1 MQKIMIIEDEAAL
14 AQELALLLTRA
25 GYQAYIV
32 QDFAHPLLEIESQL
46 PDLLLLL
53 LDIQLPGVN
62 GHQLL
67 QEIRKKYQFPIIMVT
82 SRANEMDEVLA
93 MSYGADNYITK
104 PYNPTALLLYIAAMF
119 KRMQPQSTNLIQYHG
134 LQIDLNKWT
143 ITKEDQI
150 THLTKNEQLIF
161 QMLWQHRGKIV
172 TREMLMTELWNNDE
186 FINDNALSVNISRLR
201 QKFADLDLADVIE
214 TKKKQG
220 YLLME

>member
-1 MQKIMIIEDEAAL
+1 M
-14 AQELALLLTRA
+14 
-25 GYQAYIV
+25 
-32 QDFAHPLLEIESQL
+32 
-46 PDLLLLL
+46 
-53 LDIQLPGVN
+53 
-62 GHQLL
+62 
-67 QEIRKKYQFPIIMVT
+67 
-82 SRANEMDEVLA
+82 
-93 MSYGADNYITK
+93 
-104 PYNPTALLLYIAAMF
+104 
-119 KRMQPQSTNLIQYHG
+119 IQYHG

>member
-14 AQELALLLTRA
+14 AQELAFLLTQA

-46 PDLLLLL
+46 PDLLL

-143 ITKEDQI
+143 IAKEDQI

>member
-25 GYQAYIV
+25 GYQAYLV
-32 QDFAHPLLEIESQL
+32 QDFARPLLEIESQL
-46 PDLLLLL
+46 PDLLL

>member
-14 AQELALLLTRA
+14 AQELALLLTQA
-25 GYQAYIV
+25 GYQAYVV

-46 PDLLLLL
+46 PDLLL

-134 LQIDLNKWT
+134 VQIDLNKWT

>member
-46 PDLLLLL
+46 PDLLL

-214 TKKKQG
+214 TKKNKDI
-220 YLLME
+220 Y

>member
-1 MQKIMIIEDEAAL
+1 
-14 AQELALLLTRA
+14 
-25 GYQAYIV
+25 
-32 QDFAHPLLEIESQL
+32 
-46 PDLLLLL
+46 
-53 LDIQLPGVN
+53 
-62 GHQLL
+62 
-67 QEIRKKYQFPIIMVT
+67 MVT

>member
-1 MQKIMIIEDEAAL
+1 
-14 AQELALLLTRA
+14 
-25 GYQAYIV
+25 
-32 QDFAHPLLEIESQL
+32 
-46 PDLLLLL
+46 
-53 LDIQLPGVN
+53 
-62 GHQLL
+62 
-67 QEIRKKYQFPIIMVT
+67 
-82 SRANEMDEVLA
+82 

-134 LQIDLNKWT
+134 VQIDLNKWT

>member
-46 PDLLLLL
+46 PDLLLL
-53 LDIQLPGVN
+53 DIQLPGVN

-67 QEIRKKYQFPIIMVT
+67 QEIRKKYQFPIIIVT
-82 SRANEMDEVLA
+82 SLSNEMDEVLA
-93 MSYGADNYITK
+93 MSYVADNYITK

>member
-14 AQELALLLTRA
+14 AQELALLLTQA

-46 PDLLLLL
+46 PDLLL

-134 LQIDLNKWT
+134 VQIDLNKWT

>member
-46 PDLLLLL
+46 PDLLL

>member
-46 PDLLLLL
+46 PDLLL

-134 LQIDLNKWT
+134 VQIDLNKWT

>member
-14 AQELALLLTRA
+14 AQELALLLTQA

-46 PDLLLLL
+46 PDLLL

-150 THLTKNEQLIF
+150 THLTKKEQLIF

>member
-14 AQELALLLTRA
+14 AQELALLLTQA
-25 GYQAYIV
+25 GYQACIV

-46 PDLLLLL
+46 PDLLL

-134 LQIDLNKWT
+134 VQIDLNKWT

>member
-14 AQELALLLTRA
+14 AQELALLLTQA

-46 PDLLLLL
+46 PDLLL

-143 ITKEDQI
+143 ITKENQI

>member
-14 AQELALLLTRA
+14 AQELAFLLTQA

-46 PDLLLLL
+46 PDLLL

-143 ITKEDQI
+143 ITKENQI

>member
-14 AQELALLLTRA
+14 AQELALLLTQA
-25 GYQAYIV
+25 GYQAYVV

-46 PDLLLLL
+46 PDLLL

-104 PYNPTALLLYIAAMF
+104 PYNPTALLLHIAAMF
-119 KRMQPQSTNLIQYHG
+119 KRMQPQSTSLIQYQRKKDWLISHPNFYWY
-134 LQIDLNKWT
+134 LVLNCPSCF
-143 ITKEDQI
+143 
-150 THLTKNEQLIF
+150 LPFNV
-161 QMLWQHRGKIV
+161 KIV
-172 TREMLMTELWNNDE
+172 GFDDQNFFQYVFLP
-186 FINDNALSVNISRLR
+186 
-201 QKFADLDLADVIE
+201 
-214 TKKKQG
+214 
-220 YLLME
+220 Y

>member
-14 AQELALLLTRA
+14 AQELALLLTQA

-32 QDFAHPLLEIESQL
+32 QDLVHPLLEIESQL
-46 PDLLLLL
+46 PDLLL

-67 QEIRKKYQFPIIMVT
+67 QETRKKYQFPIIMVT

-104 PYNPTALLLYIAAMF
+104 PYNPTALLLHIAAMF
-119 KRMQPQSTNLIQYHG
+119 KRMQPQNTGLIYYHG

-143 ITKEDQI
+143 ITKEDQM

-201 QKFADLDLADVIE
+201 QKFADFDLVDVIE

>member
-14 AQELALLLTRA
+14 AQELALLLTQA
-25 GYQAYIV
+25 GYQAYVV

-46 PDLLLLL
+46 PDLLL

-104 PYNPTALLLYIAAMF
+104 PYNPTALLLHIAAMF
-119 KRMQPQSTNLIQYHG
+119 KRMQPQSTSLIQYHG

-143 ITKEDQI
+143 IIKDDQT

-201 QKFADLDLADVIE
+201 QKFADFDLADMIE

>member
-14 AQELALLLTRA
+14 AQELAFLLTQA

-46 PDLLLLL
+46 PDLLL

-104 PYNPTALLLYIAAMF
+104 PYNPTALLLHIAAMF

-143 ITKEDQI
+143 ITKENQI

-201 QKFADLDLADVIE
+201 QKFEDLDLADVIE

>member
-1 MQKIMIIEDEAAL
+1 MIIEDEAAL
-14 AQELALLLTRA
+14 AQELALLLTQA

-46 PDLLLLL
+46 PDLLL

-104 PYNPTALLLYIAAMF
+104 PYNPTALLLHIAAMF

>member
-46 PDLLLLL
+46 PDLLL

-134 LQIDLNKWT
+134 VQIDLNKWT

-186 FINDNALSVNISRLR
+186 FVNDNALSVNISRLR

>member
-46 PDLLLLL
+46 PDLLLL
-53 LDIQLPGVN
+53 DIQLPGVN

-82 SRANEMDEVLA
+82 SLANEMDEVLA

>member
-32 QDFAHPLLEIESQL
+32 QDFVHPLLEIESQL
-46 PDLLLLL
+46 PDLLL

>member
-1 MQKIMIIEDEAAL
+1 
-14 AQELALLLTRA
+14 
-25 GYQAYIV
+25 
-32 QDFAHPLLEIESQL
+32 
-46 PDLLLLL
+46 
-53 LDIQLPGVN
+53 
-62 GHQLL
+62 
-67 QEIRKKYQFPIIMVT
+67 MVT

-104 PYNPTALLLYIAAMF
+104 PYNPTALLLHIAAMF
-119 KRMQPQSTNLIQYHG
+119 KRMQPQSTSLIQYHG

-201 QKFADLDLADVIE
+201 QKFADFDLADVIE

>member
-14 AQELALLLTRA
+14 AQELALLLAQA

-32 QDFAHPLLEIESQL
+32 QDFAHLLLEIESQL
-46 PDLLLLL
+46 PDLLL

-104 PYNPTALLLYIAAMF
+104 PYNPTALLLHIAAMF

-143 ITKEDQI
+143 ITKEGQT

-161 QMLWQHRGKIV
+161 QRLWQHRGKIV

>member
-14 AQELALLLTRA
+14 AQELALLLTQA

-46 PDLLLLL
+46 PDLLL

-134 LQIDLNKWT
+134 LQINLNKWT
-143 ITKEDQI
+143 ITKENQI

>member
-14 AQELALLLTRA
+14 AQELAFLLTQA

-46 PDLLLLL
+46 PDLLL

-104 PYNPTALLLYIAAMF
+104 PYNPTALLLHIAAMF

-143 ITKEDQI
+143 ITKENQI

>member
-1 MQKIMIIEDEAAL
+1 MIIEDEAAL

-46 PDLLLLL
+46 PDLLL

>member
-14 AQELALLLTRA
+14 AQELALLLTQA

-46 PDLLLLL
+46 PDLLL

-186 FINDNALSVNISRLR
+186 FINNNALSVNISRLR

>member
-14 AQELALLLTRA
+14 AQELALLLTQA
-25 GYQAYIV
+25 GYQAYVV
-32 QDFAHPLLEIESQL
+32 QNFAHPLLEIESQL
-46 PDLLLLL
+46 PDLLL

-104 PYNPTALLLYIAAMF
+104 PYNPTALLLHIAAMF

-143 ITKEDQI
+143 ITKENQI

>member
-14 AQELALLLTRA
+14 AQELAFLLTQA

-46 PDLLLLL
+46 PDLLL

-134 LQIDLNKWT
+134 VQIDLNKWT

>member
-14 AQELALLLTRA
+14 AQELALLLTQA

-46 PDLLLLL
+46 PDLLL

-186 FINDNALSVNISRLR
+186 LINDSALSVNISRLR